1 MKYWLTGVLPA
12 FRDGISPLTAVNI
25 ISDKPKYHG
34 LCGLTEVEVEAI
46 TKAYLGPESTAEDI
60 SKALHTLRRWYNGY
74 RFSPPL
80 SEGLNSLYNP
90 QLVFTHLRH
99 LQDDKKDKHGFE
111 PKDEIEAIHT
121 ATVIPNDGNLSFK
134 NTFLRVAS
142 GSLSPEVRHQISAR
156 EFHQRDSNPWLTQT
170 LLYFFGVFTHD
181 KNMKCLTLPNMT
193 MKTLVRVIVD
203 LNSKCPNY
211 SLR

>member
-60 SKALHTLRRWYNGY
+60 SKATGTLRRWYNGY
-74 RFSPPL
+74 RFSSSTL

-111 PKDEIEAIHT
+111 PKDEIEAVHT
-121 ATVIPNDGNLSFK
+121 ASVLNAIPDDGNISFK

-142 GSLSPEVRHQISAR
+142 GSLRSEVRHQFSAR
-156 EFHQRDSNPWLTQT
+156 EFHDRDSNPWLTQT
-170 LLYFFGVFTHD
+170 LLYFFGVFTYD
-181 KNMKCLTLPNMT
+181 KNMECLTIPNMT
-193 MKTLVRVIVD
+193 MKTLVRVIVR
-203 LNSKCPNY
+203 S
-211 SLR
+211 